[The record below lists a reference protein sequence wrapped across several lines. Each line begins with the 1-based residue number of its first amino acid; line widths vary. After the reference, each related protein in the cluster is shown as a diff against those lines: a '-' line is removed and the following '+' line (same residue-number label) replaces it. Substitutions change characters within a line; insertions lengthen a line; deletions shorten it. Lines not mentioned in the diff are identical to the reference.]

1 MKKKVTATAAAALI
15 LAALSFAMSSVSGSL
30 EAQNMAGRWQ
40 NGELKYSQVSVFYPK
55 GMYGSSE
62 TETMRGKITEAVKAG
77 AFRPEN
83 EDAKIW
89 IDSYCSVITVS
100 DVYVYDDRNGK
111 TNSAGSGFSVMGVG
125 GEFFEFHPLKL
136 ISGNYIYDDELR
148 NDRAVLDEQ
157 AAWDIFSSFDV
168 VGMKFQ
174 AGGMEFE
181 VAGVVKAEENRFV
194 KKAYPESPLI
204 YVHYDA
210 LAEARMDKDLLCYE
224 AVLPDPVSNYAK
236 NIILEKFGVNTM
248 TVPEDGKDPEKK
260 LDVLITEN
268 STRYSLPS
276 LWAGLK
282 NFDMMSVQDK
292 CIAFP
297 YWENAARMAGVRM
310 EILFFF
316 SVLLFAFIII
326 MLCAAVCRL
335 YLNRKWHLGEFLEDM
350 MYRYTYRKRTSDY
363 ISTPLNKEE
372 AEAEAKYEQ

>member
-1 MKKKVTATAAAALI
+1 
-15 LAALSFAMSSVSGSL
+15 
-30 EAQNMAGRWQ
+30 
-40 NGELKYSQVSVFYPK
+40 
-55 GMYGSSE
+55 
-62 TETMRGKITEAVKAG
+62 
-77 AFRPEN
+77 
-83 EDAKIW
+83 
-89 IDSYCSVITVS
+89 
-100 DVYVYDDRNGK
+100 
-111 TNSAGSGFSVMGVG
+111 
-125 GEFFEFHPLKL
+125 
-136 ISGNYIYDDELR
+136 
-148 NDRAVLDEQ
+148 
-157 AAWDIFSSFDV
+157 
-168 VGMKFQ
+168 
-174 AGGMEFE
+174 
-181 VAGVVKAEENRFV
+181 
-194 KKAYPESPLI
+194 
-204 YVHYDA
+204 
-210 LAEARMDKDLLCYE
+210 
-224 AVLPDPVSNYAK
+224 
-236 NIILEKFGVNTM
+236 M